1 MKKKTGKALYA
12 FLVIFALM
20 LATTLF
26 ACGEERLNLYPK
38 DPKRARIITIP
49 TREIILSL

>member
-26 ACGEERLNLYPK
+26 ACGEEKVKP
-38 DPKRARIITIP
+38 IP
-49 TREIILSL
+49 E